1 MNLLWLLYFI
11 AIIAIIVII
20 LPIDVIVIIVIIDII
35 VIIAYCWQVRADL
48 GLPDHVWVEKRAA
61 IAKQVDDLGDQFRP
75 AMRKGWLD
83 YIQKTYVADADDY
96 VAAIGQGDLVVPD
109 DDWLLWGPVLV
120 CALNTYPN
128 CSFVVPNNS
137 NNSSNNS
144 NNCQ

>member
-1 MNLLWLLYFI
+1 M
-11 AIIAIIVII
+11 II
-20 LPIDVIVIIVIIDII
+20 LPIDVIVIIVIFDII
-35 VIIAYCWQVRADL
+35 VIIAYCWQVRAEL

-61 IAKQVDDLGDQFRP
+61 IAKWVDDLGDQFRP

-83 YIQKTYVADADDY
+83 YIQKTYDADAVDY

-109 DDWLLWGPVLV
+109 DAWLLWGPVLV
-120 CALNTYPN
+120 CTLNTDPN
-128 CSFVVPNNS
+128 CSFVFPNNS